1 MYIDR
6 MHGAKKIGLGLTGL
20 VGLAVLVYAGETL
33 RGKSAWEN
41 FKKEW
46 EAKGEVFDYKQIIP
60 QPIPSAKNFAHI
72 PLLKPLYE
80 HKWNKDLTESTPID
94 QKNSIRHKV

>member
-20 VGLAVLVYAGETL
+20 AGLAVLIYAGEAL
-33 RGKSAWEN
+33 RGKSARGN

-46 EAKGEVFDYKQIIP
+46 EAKGEVFDYKQIVP
-60 QPIPSAKNFAHI
+60 KPIPSEKNFRAH
-72 PLLKPLYE
+72 P
-80 HKWNKDLTESTPID
+80 DS
-94 QKNSIRHKV
+94 